1 MTEEKKRELRQLLE
15 EARGSLV
22 IRSRSRSRSSSS
34 VDVDTYRQ
42 YLQLLWTFYPPYS
55 LWGPMSFE
63 LEDVS
68 ETAKS
73 KLLSFIRDEFAPFI
87 CEDKILSARRFLQ
100 AGPSHGLSL
109 EEHLE
114 QLLKIAI
121 VQGIKEAVSAFD
133 KYIGGTH
140 DGFFQYIAL
149 LEGITLKT
157 EIQVFEGIRL
167 VPLPNLQS
175 EVPRYLPDFSS
186 LPFGTSFAPRT
197 VLIIDLFVSPI
208 LHKPFPRTIQEYSEL
223 VNPLFRDEVSSG
235 KILSFKENDFYE
247 KFCQALSLA
256 YNFEVKTVVR
266 WRFSAEREF
275 FDPYDSE
282 AIVSSNSPLGA
293 PTEVGE
299 DQIDQA
305 KHLYEILVNP
315 DSDVAAKL
323 RISIDRWLKSKT
335 PQNPVDKII
344 DLGIAFEALYVPDG
358 GGDLT
363 YKFSIRAARHLGT
376 DREHRK
382 ELLKKFG
389 QIYGCRSDAVH
400 SGKLDERIRF
410 GGERIPLS
418 DFIKR
423 TQDLCRE
430 SIIKILEDGD
440 IPDWNSLLLGG
451 EGEQASS

>member
-1 MTEEKKRELRQLLE
+1 M
-15 EARGSLV
+15 
-22 IRSRSRSRSSSS
+22 
-34 VDVDTYRQ
+34 
-42 YLQLLWTFYPPYS
+42 
-55 LWGPMSFE
+55 
-63 LEDVS
+63 
-68 ETAKS
+68 
-73 KLLSFIRDEFAPFI
+73 
-87 CEDKILSARRFLQ
+87 
-100 AGPSHGLSL
+100 
-109 EEHLE
+109 
-114 QLLKIAI
+114 
-121 VQGIKEAVSAFD
+121 
-133 KYIGGTH
+133 
-140 DGFFQYIAL
+140 
-149 LEGITLKT
+149 
-157 EIQVFEGIRL
+157 
-167 VPLPNLQS
+167 
-175 EVPRYLPDFSS
+175 
-186 LPFGTSFAPRT
+186 
-197 VLIIDLFVSPI
+197 
-208 LHKPFPRTIQEYSEL
+208 
-223 VNPLFRDEVSSG
+223 
-235 KILSFKENDFYE
+235 
-247 KFCQALSLA
+247 
-256 YNFEVKTVVR
+256 KTVVR

-344 DLGIAFEALYVPDG
+344 DLGIGFEALYVPDG

-376 DREHRK
+376 DREHRR